1 MKRPTILLF
10 LFPILSFSC
19 NYEAQKQ
26 AESQVL
32 QAKEETEQAKV
43 ERDRLLLEKKNNIM
57 QHLAEYC
64 PVTCHIEGESMGG
77 FKPGTVFIENKTG
90 YTIDKIV
97 VKVEFIKA
105 NASLY
110 DVQYLEFNNLGNGD
124 SQSKPTREELRG
136 TKLQAAYVSIVGSEL
151 TNGQQIAWNN

>member
-1 MKRPTILLF
+1 MKRFTTLVLLV
-10 LFPILSFSC
+10 PIIFYSC

-26 AESQVL
+26 VESEAL
-32 QAKEETEQAKV
+32 QAKVDAEQTKV
-43 ERDRLLLEKKNNIM
+43 ERDRLLLEKKNNII
-57 QHLAEYC
+57 QHLSEYC

>member
-1 MKRPTILLF
+1 MKKSTLL
-10 LFPILSFSC
+10 LLVFPILLYSC
-19 NYEAQKQ
+19 NYVTNKQ
-26 AESQVL
+26 AESETL
-32 QAKEETEQAKV
+32 QAKLEAEQAKV
-43 ERDRLLLEKKNNIM
+43 ERDRLLLDKKNNII

-64 PVTCHIEGESMGG
+64 PVTCHIEEESIAG

-90 YTIDKIV
+90 YPIDKIV

-110 DVQYLEFNNLGNGD
+110 DVQYLEFNNLGIGD

-151 TNGQQIAWNN
+151 TNGQQITWNN